1 MLNSTSQSYWSPFV
15 SRIAHKQLTSF
26 GGHSQQQRFYVSQP
40 QRKDPRCL
48 PFLACSSIL
57 PLWLSSKYF
66 RKHGSLDYSCR
77 PQSLHSQFWR
87 ASVRHALKA
96 LWLHHK
102 YSSKLPNL
110 NFANIKIQ
118 PFFAISPNLMPAK
131 FSRYT
136 VWCYLI
142 SCRTSSLP
150 YYGMW
155 PYPVVRIWSA
165 HDSMP
170 ACFLVMQSAVV

>member
-1 MLNSTSQSYWSPFV
+1 MYHSHSV
-15 SRIAHKQLTSF
+15 RILS
-26 GGHSQQQRFYVSQP
+26 V
-40 QRKDPRCL
+40 C
-48 PFLACSSIL
+48 PFLARSSIL

-77 PQSLHSQFWR
+77 LQSLHSQFWR

-131 FSRYT
+131 FFPLYGIPHCIVVLRYPT
-136 VWCYLI
+136 LSHTIHHRIVPILEEYTIIYKWDLIQYISKVYNMHICYF
-142 SCRTSSLP
+142 
-150 YYGMW
+150 
-155 PYPVVRIWSA
+155 
-165 HDSMP
+165 SM
-170 ACFLVMQSAVV
+170 